1 LAWISAAQ
9 CGIFSGE
16 ASVKLIILAVA
27 LTGVLAGAQA
37 LAADAP
43 TQNASVVNKRQMA
56 GCMSKR
62 MSASRTV
69 SYNDAKKAC
78 TAQMKPQADGAPHPL
93 TAAR

>member
-1 LAWISAAQ
+1 LARISAAQ
-9 CGIFSGE
+9 RGIFSGR

-37 LAADAP
+37 LAADAS
-43 TQNASVVNKRQMA
+43 TQNASVLNKRQMV
-56 GCMSKR
+56 GCMTRR
-62 MSASRTV
+62 MSSSRTV

-78 TAQMKPQADGAPHPL
+78 TAQLKSQADGAPHPL

>member
-1 LAWISAAQ
+1 
-9 CGIFSGE
+9 
-16 ASVKLIILAVA
+16 
-27 LTGVLAGAQA
+27 LTGAQA
-37 LAADAP
+37 LAADAS

-56 GCMSKR
+56 GCMTRR

-78 TAQMKPQADGAPHPL
+78 TAQLKPQADVATHPL

>member
-1 LAWISAAQ
+1 
-9 CGIFSGE
+9 
-16 ASVKLIILAVA
+16 VKLIILAVA

>member
-1 LAWISAAQ
+1 VKVI
-9 CGIFSGE
+9 IF
-16 ASVKLIILAVA
+16 AVA
-27 LTGVLAGAQA
+27 LTCAWAGAPA
-37 LAADAP
+37 LAADVS

-56 GCMSKR
+56 GCMTRR

-78 TAQMKPQADGAPHPL
+78 TAQLKPQADVAPHPL